1 MPPRCRSHAA
11 AMQVHDVMS
20 AIFINAEQLVTGA
33 QDGRL
38 LVWDVAN
45 TTTCIQV
52 RRHSRGARK
61 TKHQP

>member
-1 MPPRCRSHAA
+1 
-11 AMQVHDVMS
+11 MQVHDVMS

-52 RRHSRGARK
+52 RRHSQWGQEDS
-61 TKHQP
+61 TSSMIPVLQLL